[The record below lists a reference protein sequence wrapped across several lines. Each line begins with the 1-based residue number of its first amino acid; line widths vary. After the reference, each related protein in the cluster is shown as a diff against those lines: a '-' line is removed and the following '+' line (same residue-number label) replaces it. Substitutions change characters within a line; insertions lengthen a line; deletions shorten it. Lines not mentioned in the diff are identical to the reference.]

1 MRNIFL
7 VLAILFCVACEEEQ
21 PEPFTTQR
29 FIKFKFFKHSPGT
42 EYWRINYTFSLESD
56 DVQQATLAIPVEFN
70 GYSLS
75 EEIPYAV
82 RVVADST
89 TLPDDCYELQLEQPF
104 RTGERNIDSLHI
116 TLLRKP
122 ILKEE
127 VKRLRFELISN
138 AGFETF
144 MPDSS
149 FIDIYVGDIVM
160 IPAWWDEG
168 VIRGYLGDYSDKKLL
183 AFVECTGI
191 RDFSLLDASEKRYY
205 ALIFKRYVEEKGL
218 TEDNGKPM
226 EIPISG

>member
-1 MRNIFL
+1 
-7 VLAILFCVACEEEQ
+7 
-21 PEPFTTQR
+21 
-29 FIKFKFFKHSPGT
+29 
-42 EYWRINYTFSLESD
+42 
-56 DVQQATLAIPVEFN
+56 
-70 GYSLS
+70 
-75 EEIPYAV
+75 
-82 RVVADST
+82 
-89 TLPDDCYELQLEQPF
+89 
-104 RTGERNIDSLHI
+104 
-116 TLLRKP
+116 
-122 ILKEE
+122 
-127 VKRLRFELISN
+127 
-138 AGFETF
+138 